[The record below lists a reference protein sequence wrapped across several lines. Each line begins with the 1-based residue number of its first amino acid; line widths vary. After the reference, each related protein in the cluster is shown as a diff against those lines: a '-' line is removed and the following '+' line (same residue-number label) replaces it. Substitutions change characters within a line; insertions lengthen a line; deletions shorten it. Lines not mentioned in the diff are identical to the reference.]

1 MSQFWIV
8 LGVSFVSFVGMEAFA
23 WCFHRYI
30 MHGPLWFIH
39 KTHHRPR
46 HGLFELNDL
55 FALLFAAIAAPLFYF
70 GARGYPPLL
79 GIALGM
85 IGYGLA
91 YFLVHDVLVHRRIG
105 HRFTPA
111 RGYLRRVHQAHH
123 MHHAV
128 RERDGAVSFGFLMTP
143 RPEKLAKKLRERAPQ
158 RSPAE

>member
-8 LGVSFVSFVGMEAFA
+8 LGVSLVSFVGMEAFA
-23 WCFHRYI
+23 WFVHRYI

-46 HGLFELNDL
+46 RGIFEWNDL
-55 FALLFAAIAAPLFYF
+55 FALLFAGIAAPLFYF

-85 IGYGLA
+85 IGYGVA

-105 HRFTPA
+105 HRFVPQS
-111 RGYLRRVHQAHH
+111 GYLRRVHQAHH

-128 RERDGAVSFGFLMTP
+128 RERDGAVSFGFLMAP
-143 RPEKLAKKLRERAPQ
+143 RPETLTKKLKQRASRQ
-158 RSPAE
+158 SPAE